1 MRRFG
6 VGLVL
11 AVAALTLLPSVAVA
25 CLEPQVFVDPGEAKA
40 GDQVSFDLTNTERG
54 ADWSLSV
61 DGIPVASGT
70 DADDVPGVSGTFNM
84 PNLGAEP
91 RTVSAEAVTSHDGSG
106 WRATRPMQYEFV
118 VAEPPPS
125 NGEAGG
131 GGGSITGGG
140 GPAEE
145 PEATGQH
152 DGDRGDSAAGG
163 SEAPGVSPA
172 SAPSVAAQ
180 AQQPELGSEAAVN
193 HERSQ
198 RGSIDERAAVVEQSE
213 KTADDEATGAR
224 VLDLALPDI
233 TELVTDGTQVGPA
246 TVPTIS
252 LILLGLIFLAG
263 MLAVSVVGYLAGR
276 LTPDPRRIA
285 NEVGAVLTPDAIDA
299 ELQEMIA
306 EQRAKRLSV
315 EGDRASS

>member
-11 AVAALTLLPSVAVA
+11 AVAALALLPSAAAA
-25 CLEPQVFVDPGEAKA
+25 CLEPQLFVDPGEAKA
-40 GDQVSFDLTNTERG
+40 GDQVSFDLANTERG

-84 PNLGAEP
+84 PNLGAAP

-118 VAEPPPS
+118 VAEPAPS
-125 NGEAGG
+125 NGGAGG
-131 GGGSITGGG
+131 GGGSTTGGG

-145 PEATGQH
+145 PQTTGQH
-152 DGDRGDSAAGG
+152 DGDRGGSAAGG

-172 SAPSVAAQ
+172 LAPSAAAQ

-198 RGSIDERAAVVEQSE
+198 RGSVDERAAVTERSE
-213 KTADDEATGAR
+213 KTADNEASGR

-233 TELVTDGTQVGPA
+233 TELVTDDTQVGPA

-252 LILLGLIFLAG
+252 LILLGLIFVG
-263 MLAVSVVGYLAGR
+263 GTLAVCVVGYLAGR

-285 NEVGAVLTPDAIDA
+285 IEVGAVLTPDAIDA

-306 EQRAKRLSV
+306 EQRAKRLPL
-315 EGDRASS
+315 EGDRAT

>member
-11 AVAALTLLPSVAVA
+11 AVAALTLLPSTAAA
-25 CLEPQVFVDPGEAKA
+25 CLEPQLFVDPGEAKA

-70 DADDVPGVSGTFNM
+70 DADDVPGVSGTFDM

-125 NGEAGG
+125 NGGPGG
-131 GGGSITGGG
+131 GGGSTTGGG

-145 PEATGQH
+145 PQTAGQH
-152 DGDRGDSAAGG
+152 DGDRGGSAAGG
-163 SEAPGVSPA
+163 SEAPSVSPA
-172 SAPSVAAQ
+172 SAPSAATQ
-180 AQQPELGSEAAVN
+180 AQQPKPGSEAAVN
-193 HERSQ
+193 DERSQ
-198 RGSIDERAAVVEQSE
+198 RGSVDERAGLAERSE
-213 KTADDEATGAR
+213 TTADDEASDAR

-233 TELVTDGTQVGPA
+233 TDLVTDDTQVGPA

-252 LILLGLIFLAG
+252 LIMLGLIFLG
-263 MLAVSVVGYLAGR
+263 GILAVSVVGYLAGR

-285 NEVGAVLTPDAIDA
+285 IEVGAVLTPDAIDA

-306 EQRAKRLSV
+306 EQRAKQLPLER
-315 EGDRASS
+315 GRAT